1 MYIGE
6 LAKRAEVSERL
17 VRYYEEIGLIPKPIR
32 KGRYRIYDEDY
43 IELIMQIR
51 EIKKSDL
58 KSSSLVHKENFTR
71 HNFSYE
77 YLECSFNS
85 YPKSLIYIVEENK
98 NIIAYIIWTQKSG
111 FRKEV
116 VLELEQIA
124 VLKNK
129 QANNVGTELIVSSLK
144 LVKVVLLKT
153 QSRIKHIIVSTRD
166 DNYAKKLY
174 KKVLNVKVETVIKD
188 LYSADEVIMIAKN
201 IDNC

>member
-1 MYIGE
+1 M
-6 LAKRAEVSERL
+6 
-17 VRYYEEIGLIPKPIR
+17 
-32 KGRYRIYDEDY
+32 
-43 IELIMQIR
+43 
-51 EIKKSDL
+51 KKSDL
-58 KSSSLVHKENFTR
+58 KSASLVHKENFTR
-71 HNFSYE
+71 QNFSYE

-85 YPKSLIYIVEENK
+85 YPKSLIYIVEDNE

-129 QANNVGTELIVSSLK
+129 QANNVGTELIISSLK
-144 LVKVVLLKT
+144 LVKNVLLKT

-166 DNYAKKLY
+166 DNYVKKLY

-188 LYSADEVIMIAKN
+188 LYSADEVIMIAKD
-201 IDNC
+201 ISDC